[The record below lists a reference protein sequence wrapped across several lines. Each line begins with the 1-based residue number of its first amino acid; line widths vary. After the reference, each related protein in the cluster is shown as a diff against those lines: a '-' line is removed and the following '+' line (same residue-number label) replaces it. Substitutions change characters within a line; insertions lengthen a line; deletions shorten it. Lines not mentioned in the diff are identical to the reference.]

1 MSSELKSTFRPR
13 LARFFYGLS
22 GIGFLFFVFIAL
34 TGGFRFEVFNYPIS
48 GTTLDSP
55 LIVCLVGAF
64 LGRLIAPTFPW
75 RTTWAARLVLP
86 VLSWARTPGQRFET
100 YPAHRCEYLG
110 RSPSIVF
117 ILP

>member
-1 MSSELKSTFRPR
+1 MSSELNSTFRPR

-55 LIVCLVGAF
+55 LIVCLARGFPWSPDCSDFSLENNLGGEIGIAGSF
-64 LGRLIAPTFPW
+64 LGSNAG
-75 RTTWAARLVLP
+75 AEV
-86 VLSWARTPGQRFET
+86 ST
-100 YPAHRCEYLG
+100 YPAHRCEYPG